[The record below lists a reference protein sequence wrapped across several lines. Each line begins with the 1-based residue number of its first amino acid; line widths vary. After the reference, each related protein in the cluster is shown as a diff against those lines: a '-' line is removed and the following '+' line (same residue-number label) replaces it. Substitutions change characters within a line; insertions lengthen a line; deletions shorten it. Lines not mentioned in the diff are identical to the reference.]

1 MTTATIGR
9 EAKNIV
15 QKIEHLK
22 ETDTVCHACEVL
34 KLTAYVVLPVII
46 PFTLYSFSTLYQ
58 SQLQWRHCLVSGFLY
73 YRENDIDRILYQGT
87 L

>member
-1 MTTATIGR
+1 MTTISVICC
-9 EAKNIV
+9 AKNIV

-46 PFTLYSFSTLYQ
+46 PFTLYSFSTLY
-58 SQLQWRHCLVSGFLY
+58 
-73 YRENDIDRILYQGT
+73 
-87 L
+87 

>member
-1 MTTATIGR
+1 MTTAQIYAG
-9 EAKNIV
+9 AKNIV

-46 PFTLYSFSTLYQ
+46 PFTLYSFSTLY
-58 SQLQWRHCLVSGFLY
+58 
-73 YRENDIDRILYQGT
+73 
-87 L
+87 

>member
-1 MTTATIGR
+1 MTTAQLYAG
-9 EAKNIV
+9 AKNIV

-46 PFTLYSFSTLYQ
+46 PLLCIRFRLFTSRNYN
-58 SQLQWRHCLVSGFLY
+58 G
-73 YRENDIDRILYQGT
+73 DIVWYLDFYIIV
-87 L
+87 

>member
-1 MTTATIGR
+1 MNNFFITFLYIGDTMTTAQLYAG
-9 EAKNIV
+9 AKNIV

-46 PFTLYSFSTLYQ
+46 PFTLYSFSTLY
-58 SQLQWRHCLVSGFLY
+58 
-73 YRENDIDRILYQGT
+73 
-87 L
+87 